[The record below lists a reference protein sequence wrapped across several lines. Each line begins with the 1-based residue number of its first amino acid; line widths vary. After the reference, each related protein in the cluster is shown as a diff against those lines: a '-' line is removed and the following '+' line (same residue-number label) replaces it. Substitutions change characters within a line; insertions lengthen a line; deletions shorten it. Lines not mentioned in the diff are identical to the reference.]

1 MLQKLERIQEIH
13 NKNSVCWFIKALD
26 GHVRYLFSGYF
37 GTIPS
42 EVRSNAYQY
51 TITAS
56 WLGPWAGA
64 LFTLKECQTCFVAGR
79 IRRSLPPSLNMR
91 SAN

>member
-56 WLGPWAGA
+56 
-64 LFTLKECQTCFVAGR
+64 
-79 IRRSLPPSLNMR
+79 
-91 SAN
+91 